1 MFSLLRFF
9 DEIFDINFWHNNW
22 RSVFDIVKRLR
33 SWSSFWPSFYHRG
46 FYYMTSCFWWKLG
59 QKLDRGHQL
68 KSELN
73 ILLALVA
80 AVWSRT
86 FFQNTSVI
94 LFMLTINKIVPVS
107 IALHILKWHWPFLI
121 SRFDQGVFQWM
132 NKKRFLYCSWLVR
145 VIEISSYIL
154 FICT

>member
-1 MFSLLRFF
+1 MTIR
-9 DEIFDINFWHNNW
+9 FWHCKKTPLM
-22 RSVFDIVKRLR
+22 VQFL
-33 SWSSFWPSFYHRG
+33 
-46 FYYMTSCFWWKLG
+46 TKLG

-145 VIEISSYIL
+145 IIEISSLNLKKYSGAFSDGSESMGHFWVQL
-154 FICT
+154 F

>member
-1 MFSLLRFF
+1 MTIR
-9 DEIFDINFWHNNW
+9 FWHCKKTPLMVQFLTKLLPEAFTIWSHVFYESLVRNW
-22 RSVFDIVKRLR
+22 TMVIN
-33 SWSSFWPSFYHRG
+33 WN
-46 FYYMTSCFWWKLG
+46 
-59 QKLDRGHQL
+59 
-68 KSELN
+68 LN
-73 ILLALVA
+73 LIYVLLALVA

-145 VIEISSYIL
+145 VVEISSYIL